1 MKGIE
6 VMEIF
11 LLRHAIAED
20 VDPAGGS
27 DAERPLSTSGIAKMK
42 KAARGMNRLIGEV
55 DTIFT
60 SPLKRAFETAMITAR
75 ILKIE
80 DRVRI
85 LEPLSPGA
93 SSVTLLEA
101 LRNHGKFDR
110 IILVGHNPSLSLFAS
125 TLLGINQQIV
135 DLSKSG
141 LCRVDL
147 ESLRTPKGT
156 LCWVL
161 TPKILCNLAE

>member
-1 MKGIE
+1 
-6 VMEIF
+6 MEIF

-27 DAERPLSTSGIAKMK
+27 DAERPLSAKGIATMK
-42 KAARGMNRLIGEV
+42 KAARGMNRLIREV

-85 LEPLSPGA
+85 LEPLSPSA
-93 SSVTLLEA
+93 SSAALLEA
-101 LRNHGKFDR
+101 LRSHGTFDR
-110 IILVGHNPSLSLFAS
+110 VILVGHNPSLSLFAS
-125 TLLGINQQIV
+125 TLLGINQQVV
-135 DLSKSG
+135 DLGKSG

-147 ESLRTPKGT
+147 ESLRSPRGV
-156 LCWVL
+156 LSWVL
-161 TPKILCNLAE
+161 TPKILCELAD

>member
-1 MKGIE
+1 
-6 VMEIF
+6 MEIY

-27 DAERPLSTSGIAKMK
+27 DAERPLSAKGMAKMK
-42 KAARGMNRLIGEV
+42 QVAKGMSRLLGEV

-60 SPLKRAFETAMITAR
+60 SPLKRAFETSMITAR

-85 LEPLSPGA
+85 LDSLSPCA
-93 SSVTLLEA
+93 SSAALLEA
-101 LRNHGKFDR
+101 LRSHGKFSR

-125 TLLGINQQIV
+125 TLLGINEQII
-135 DLSKSG
+135 DLRKGG

-147 ESLRTPKGT
+147 ESLRSPKGV
-156 LCWVL
+156 LAWVL
-161 TPKILCNLAE
+161 TPKILCQLSR